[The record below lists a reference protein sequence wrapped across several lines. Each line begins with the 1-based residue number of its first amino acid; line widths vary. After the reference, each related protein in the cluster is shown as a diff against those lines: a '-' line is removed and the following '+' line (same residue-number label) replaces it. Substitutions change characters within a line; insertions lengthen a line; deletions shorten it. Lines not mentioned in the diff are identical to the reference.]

1 MKKRAKQTYNYE
13 VLNYEAVVE
22 LLDTEGHEA
31 AYTRHER
38 IRFLQDDVSILDDYG
53 WGNGIAFAGHE
64 VYPGEF
70 VKREMA
76 GSRLR
81 STVRLPQRYSEG
93 DELTFSVERTIRNGF
108 VSPSECWL
116 EAELYHEV
124 RRVLLR
130 VILPAGRPIRAA
142 RLVLPGLAGSEELEV
157 VRLPDGRHSISY
169 EDKDPAQGRRYTLLW
184 QW

>member
-1 MKKRAKQTYNYE
+1 MKNRAKLTYNYE

-22 LLDTEGHEA
+22 VLDTEGHEA

-38 IRFLQDDVSILDDYG
+38 VRFLQDDVLILDDYG
-53 WGNGIAFAGHE
+53 WGNGIAFAAHE

-70 VKREMA
+70 VKREMT

-81 STVRLPQRYSEG
+81 STVRLPQPYNEG
-93 DELTFSVERTIRNGF
+93 DEMTLSVERMIKNGF

-124 RRVLLR
+124 RHVLLK
-130 VILPAGRPIRAA
+130 VILPAGRPVRAA
-142 RLVLPGLAGSEELEV
+142 RLVFPGLAGSETLDV
-157 VRLPDGRHSISY
+157 VPLPDGRQSISY
-169 EDKDPAQGRRYTLLW
+169 EDGDPVQGRRYTVLW
-184 QW
+184 HW